1 MRRYFR
7 NLLMALLGRNPFQ
20 IELNEVKENLVSA
33 AENVSMLND
42 MYFKL
47 QEKMVAAE
55 KWLIDYQSLVENLR
69 ERIKDKDEQLSQQ
82 ARDYRTSLA
91 EYEKRIQAYKLKLT

>member
-20 IELNEVKENLVSA
+20 IELNEVKGNLVSA

-55 KWLIDYQSLVENLR
+55 KCLFGCQTLVENLR

-82 ARDYRTSLA
+82 KRDYRASLA
-91 EYEKRIQAYKLKLT
+91 EYEKRIQAYKQKLI

>member
-20 IELNEVKENLVSA
+20 LELNEVKEKFESA
-33 AENVSMLND
+33 AEKVGMLND

-47 QEKMVAAE
+47 QDNMVTVE
-55 KWLIDYQSLVENLR
+55 RWLIDYQTLVENLR
-69 ERIKDKDEQLSQQ
+69 ERIRDKDEQLSQQ
-82 ARDYRTSLA
+82 EHDYRAAKA